1 MNAQTGWS
9 VFSLI
14 PPKVVVVFK
23 INKDFAFFASFK
35 SRLAGSLLGFDL
47 TEIVHRDTKL
57 NLRVCFSVF

>member
-35 SRLAGSLLGFDL
+35 SRLSGSLLGFGFDGN
-47 TEIVHRDTKL
+47 R
-57 NLRVCFSVF
+57 SS